1 MFDAL
6 LLTDRQVT
14 TRLEAPKQ
22 IWTYKKDFLAQL
34 GGERLKVQEQV
45 GRRPKRGGAAFASVD
60 IWALWGLE
68 LGA

>member
-14 TRLEAPKQ
+14 TRLEATRQ

-34 GGERLKVQEQV
+34 EHKGMR
-45 GRRPKRGGAAFASVD
+45 A
-60 IWALWGLE
+60 
-68 LGA
+68 